1 MRHAILLS
9 LLLLTSAPAHS
20 ASFQDEDLDRFFG
33 MYPSRGKSFG
43 E

>member
-9 LLLLTSAPAHS
+9 LLLLTSAPLD
-20 ASFQDEDLDRFFG
+20 ASPFQDEDLDRFFG